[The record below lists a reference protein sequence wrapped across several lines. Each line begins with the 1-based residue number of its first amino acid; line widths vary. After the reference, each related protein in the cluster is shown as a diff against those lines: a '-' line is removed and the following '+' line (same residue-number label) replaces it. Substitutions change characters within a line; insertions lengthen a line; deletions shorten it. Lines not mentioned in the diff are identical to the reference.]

1 MNPQDMI
8 RLSLQMSTLMVNT
21 QTVMALRLMGMAG
34 MVPALKGENNRM
46 VSEKGPAMLK
56 AYNAGAAAAMSG
68 KRPDQIMIAA
78 MDPLSKKV
86 SANRKRLLK

>member
-8 RLSLQMSTLMVNT
+8 RLSLQMTTLMLET
-21 QTVMALRLMGMAG
+21 QTVMALRLMGIAG

-46 VSEKGPAMLK
+46 VAEKGPAMLK
-56 AYNAGAAAAMSG
+56 AYSAGTAAAMSG
-68 KRPDQIMIAA
+68 QRPDQIMTAA
-78 MDPLSKKV
+78 LAPLSKKV